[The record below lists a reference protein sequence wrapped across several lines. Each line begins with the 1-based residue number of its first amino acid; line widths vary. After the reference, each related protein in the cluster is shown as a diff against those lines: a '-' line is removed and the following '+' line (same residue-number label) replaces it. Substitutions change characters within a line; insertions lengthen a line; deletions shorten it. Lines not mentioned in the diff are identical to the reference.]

1 MKNGTDDIALR
12 VRTPLSGPAGPF
24 RLDVDLKIA
33 SGSLVAI
40 TGPSGAGKTT
50 LLRAAAG
57 LAQPA
62 EGRIRVGATLWCD
75 TTARVN
81 VPTRKRSI
89 GLVFQDYALF
99 PNMTV
104 RGNVDYAIG
113 SRARHDEVDELLQL
127 VELDGLADAMPD
139 RLSGGQKQRLALI
152 RALAR
157 RPSLLMLDE
166 PLSALDPAMR
176 RKLQDDLLRLHR
188 RFGTTTLLVSHDASE
203 ILRLADRVVR
213 LEHGRVVFDGTPA
226 ESLVAASGHD
236 AFVVTGI
243 YLGERDA
250 SGTCAVLV
258 DGRKLRLRLSEAGG
272 LDIGDTVTLRIDQAV
287 VQQFDQKQQNDF
299 NGYLAS
305 TAEQAGPPRT

>member
-1 MKNGTDDIALR
+1 MEIGTDDIDLR
-12 VRTPLSGPAGPF
+12 VRNPLSGPAGLF
-24 RLDVDLKIA
+24 WLDVDLRI
-33 SGSLVAI
+33 SPGSLVAI
-40 TGPSGAGKTT
+40 TGASGAGKTT
-50 LLRAAAG
+50 LLRVVAG
-57 LAQPA
+57 LVRPA
-62 EGRIRVGATLWCD
+62 EARIRIGRTLWFD
-75 TTARVN
+75 SAARVN

-113 SRARHDEVDELLQL
+113 SRARSEVDELLQL

-157 RPSLLMLDE
+157 QPSLLMLDE

-188 RFGTTTLLVSHDASE
+188 RFGTTTLLVSHDPSE
-203 ILRLADRVVR
+203 ILRLADRVIR
-213 LEHGRVVFDGTPA
+213 LEHGEVVFDGTPA
-226 ESLVAASGHD
+226 ASVVGATGCD
-236 AFVVTGI
+236 RFIVTGI

-250 SGTCAVLV
+250 SGACAVLV
-258 DGRKLRLRLSEAGG
+258 DGRKLWLRLSEASG
-272 LDIGDTVTLRIDQAV
+272 LGIGDPVTLRIDLAV
-287 VQQFDQKQQNDF
+287 VQRSSPVPDEQLN
-299 NGYLAS
+299 ACPVS
-305 TAEQAGPPRT
+305 AVAEVELPHT